1 MDSNLNLGT
10 SWDTLDGEL
19 SNDVSNLVDTFTDLL
34 LLLIRVLL
42 GVIRVG
48 ISNLGAVRLWLW
60 LWLGNLD
67 VGSALNN
74 LDKDITTSLWRLA
87 VHDATDWSGGVG
99 LDNLGENT
107 AGLVTGDGKNTD
119 GVGEVLQGG
128 HSWVGSLLDVLGV
141 VKLNQGSLESGTTS
155 SELRWVDSG
164 SAGGWSQDLGG
175 LWEDAAEVVS
185 DLWDVGG
192 SSGEDDLVNVKDIE
206 TSLLDGGLNKAVE
219 AVEDLAADGLK
230 AETVDGGG
238 EIGTL
243 SKGLDG
249 ECRVGSDGQ
258 GLLASLSLSL
268 QLGVWAS
275 VDSWIGGVPLDELLG
290 EVVHQDL
297 VEVASG
303 EVVVMGGGKDGV
315 DAAAGG
321 NNGDVGASSSKV
333 SNNDGLVSD
342 DGIWAT
348 IVCEEC
354 GDWLSDQL
362 EDLNTGVLGGLSK
375 GSLLLIREVGWNGD
389 NSGVD
394 GLSGEV
400 AGGGNK
406 ALEKTGGGLFNS
418 DGGWLAFLL
427 ILDSEGDGVVD
438 LLWVCGC
445 VAVGWIY
452 RGELLA
458 DEVSEVCDGVV
469 LVADELCFGL
479 VANVLLSINVRDDG
493 WNLTI

>member
-1 MDSNLNLGT
+1 M
-10 SWDTLDGEL
+10 
-19 SNDVSNLVDTFTDLL
+19 
-34 LLLIRVLL
+34 
-42 GVIRVG
+42 
-48 ISNLGAVRLWLW
+48 
-60 LWLGNLD
+60 
-67 VGSALNN
+67 GSALNN
-74 LDKDITTSLWRLA
+74 LDEDITTGLWRLA
-87 VHDATDWSGGVG
+87 VHDATDWSGGIG
-99 LDNLGENT
+99 LDDLGENT
-107 AGLVTGDGKNTD
+107 AGLVTGDGENTD
-119 GVGEVLQGG
+119 GVGEVLQSGD
-128 HSWVGSLLDVLGV
+128 SWVGSLLDVLGV
-141 VKLNQGSLESGTTS
+141 VKLNQRSLESGTTS
-155 SELRWVDSG
+155 SELRWVDCG
-164 SAGGWSQDLGG
+164 SASGWSQDLGG
-175 LWEDAAEVVS
+175 LWEDAAEVVG

-192 SSGEDDLVNVKDIE
+192 SSSEDDLVNVKDIE

-219 AVEDLAADGLK
+219 AVEDLAADGLE

-238 EIGTL
+238 EIGTFG
-243 SKGLDG
+243 KGLDG
-249 ECRVGSDGQ
+249 ECGVGSDRQ
-258 GLLASLSLSL
+258 GLLTSLSLSL
-268 QLGVWAS
+268 ELGVWAS

-303 EVVVMGGGKDGV
+303 EVVVVGGGEDGI

-321 NNGDVGASSSKV
+321 NNGDVGAGSSKV
-333 SNNDGLVSD
+333 GNNDGLVGD

-348 IVCEEC
+348 IVCEKS

-362 EDLNTGVLGGLSK
+362 KDLNTGVLGGLSK
-375 GSLLLIREVGWNGD
+375 SGLLLVGEVGWNGD

-394 GLSGEV
+394 SLSSEV

-406 ALEKTGGGLFNS
+406 ALEKTGGGLLNG
-418 DGGWLAFLL
+418 DGGWLALLL
-427 ILDSEGDGVVD
+427 ILDGESDGVVN

-458 DEVSEVCDGVV
+458 DEVSEICDSVV
-469 LVADELCFGL
+469 LVADELCLSL